1 MGRNTGLFMTG
12 KKSPWGSGTAGS
24 GGAGSGGDEPP
35 APGAGGDGS
44 PPPPASDGP
53 RNPWLPPQS
62 AGDPQRRGPN
72 IEDIFKAR
80 GKGRPGGGGPNGGGP
95 RGPQMPRLPQR
106 PDGKS
111 WMPVGVALVVA
122 LWLGSS
128 MVHRIAPQEKGVV
141 TTFGSYSR
149 TLDSGMALT
158 LPWPIQSVNVADVTS
173 IRRESIP
180 EGDGEKLMLTGDQNL
195 VDLTYLVRWNIKDLK
210 LYTFQL
216 ADPDQTVREVA
227 EAAMRQSIA
236 EVTLNE
242 AMGSGRQQIEQN
254 VRERMQRVLDAYR
267 SGVSIQGVDIKKTDP
282 PAKVVDAF
290 KEVLAAQQDAQ
301 SEINRAQAWAQQLT
315 ARAQGEATA
324 FDKVY
329 EQYKMSPEVTRRRMY
344 YETMERVLSQTDKV
358 IVEAPGVQAY
368 LPLPEMKR
376 TQQAAPQAAEGGR

>member
-12 KKSPWGSGTAGS
+12 RKSPWGGGS
-24 GGAGSGGDEPP
+24 GGTGSGGNEPP
-35 APGAGGDGS
+35 ASGSGGEGGDGT
-44 PPPPASDGP
+44 PPPASDGP

-80 GKGRPGGGGPNGGGP
+80 GKGRPGGGGGGGP
-95 RGPQMPRLPQR
+95 RGPQIPRLPQR

-111 WMPVGVALVVA
+111 WAPVGIALIVAM
-122 LWLGSS
+122 WLGSS
-128 MVHRIAPQEKGVV
+128 MVHRISPQEKGIV

-158 LPWPIQSVNVADVTS
+158 MPWPIQSVSVTDVTS

-195 VDLTYLVRWNIKDLK
+195 VDLTYLVRWTIKDLK
-210 LYTFQL
+210 LYSFQL

-236 EVTLNE
+236 EVTLND

-267 SGVSIQGVDIKKTDP
+267 SGVAIQGVDIKKTDP

-290 KEVLAAQQDAQ
+290 KGVLAAQQDAQ

-358 IVEAPGVQAY
+358 ILESNNVQSY

-376 TQQAAPQAAEGGR
+376 TQPKQPEGGN

>member
-1 MGRNTGLFMTG
+1 MAG
-12 KKSPWGSGTAGS
+12 KKSPWGAGS
-24 GGAGSGGDEPP
+24 GSGASEPP
-35 APGAGGDGS
+35 APGDAGARPQGDAPS
-44 PPPPASDGP
+44 EGP
-53 RNPWLPPQS
+53 RNPWLPPQQS
-62 AGDPQRRGPN
+62 GDAPKRGPN
-72 IEDIFKAR
+72 IEDIFRAR
-80 GKGRPGGGGPNGGGP
+80 KGGGGGGGGPT
-95 RGPQMPRLPQR
+95 MPRLPQR

-111 WMPVGVALVVA
+111 WAPVGIALVA
-122 LWLGSS
+122 AIWLGTS
-128 MVHRIAPQEKGVV
+128 MVHRIAPQEKGIV

-158 LPWPIQSVNVADVTS
+158 MPWPIQSVSVTDVTS

-195 VDLTYLVRWNIKDLK
+195 LFLTYLVRWNIKDLK
-210 LYTFQL
+210 QYSFQL
-216 ADPDQTVREVA
+216 AEPDQTVREVA

-236 EVTLNE
+236 EVNLND

-254 VRERMQRVLDAYR
+254 VRDRMQKVLDAYR

-282 PAKVVDAF
+282 PTKVVDAF

-301 SEINRAQAWAQQLT
+301 SAINRAQSQAQQLT
-315 ARAQGEATA
+315 AAAQGEATA

-358 IVEAPGVQAY
+358 VLESNNVQSY

-376 TQQAAPQAAEGGR
+376 TQKPAEGGN

>member
-1 MGRNTGLFMTG
+1 MAG
-12 KKSPWGSGTAGS
+12 KKSPWGSG
-24 GGAGSGGDEPP
+24 GDEPP
-35 APGAGGDGS
+35 TSGDKGDSPPSGS
-44 PPPPASDGP
+44 PTPPADGP

-62 AGDPQRRGPN
+62 GEPPRRGPN
-72 IEDIFKAR
+72 IEDIFRAR
-80 GKGRPGGGGPNGGGP
+80 KGGGGGGGGN
-95 RGPQMPRLPQR
+95 GPTMPRLPQR

-111 WMPVGVALVVA
+111 WAPIGIGLVIA
-122 LWLGSS
+122 IWLGTS
-128 MVHRIAPQEKGVV
+128 MVHRIAPQEKAVV

-149 TLDSGMALT
+149 TLDSGMTVT
-158 LPWPIQSVNVADVTS
+158 LPWPIQSVNVQDVTS

-180 EGDGEKLMLTGDQNL
+180 EGDGEKLMLTADQNL

-210 LYTFQL
+210 QYTFQL

-236 EVTLNE
+236 EVNLND

-254 VRERMQRVLDAYR
+254 VRDRMQKVLDAYR

-282 PAKVVDAF
+282 PTKVVDAF
-290 KEVLAAQQDAQ
+290 KEVLASQQDAQ

-315 ARAQGEATA
+315 ARAGGEATA

-329 EQYKMSPEVTRRRMY
+329 EQYRLAPEVTRRRMY

-358 IVEAPGVQAY
+358 ILESPNVQSY

-376 TQQAAPQAAEGGR
+376 TQTKPAEGGN